1 MTFVLDCSSIAA
13 GLSGPLRVN
22 CFGSRDIAS
31 VECIYDNG
39 LIVEPCEHVKI
50 QYHDIVMY
58 IMESGEMEPYDN
70 ARHNLLAVTLLM
82 RAYLPL
88 IIYCSGYFWA
98 IPIFKLDTA
107 ILCIVFC

>member
-50 QYHDIVMY
+50 QCPNIIIC
-58 IMESGEMEPYDN
+58 IMGSGEMEPYDY
-70 ARHNLLAVTLLM
+70 AGHNLTLSIHLSISVPSSDLNGCSNSGLFP
-82 RAYLPL
+82 YLSWTQR
-88 IIYCSGYFWA
+88 YY
-98 IPIFKLDTA
+98 T
-107 ILCIVFC
+107 